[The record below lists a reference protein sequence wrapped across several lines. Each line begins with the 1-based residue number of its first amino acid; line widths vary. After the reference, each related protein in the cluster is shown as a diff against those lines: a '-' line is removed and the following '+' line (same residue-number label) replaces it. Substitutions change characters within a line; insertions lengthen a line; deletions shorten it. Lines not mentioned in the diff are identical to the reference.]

1 LVAVDEH
8 LLNFGY
14 GNAITYDY
22 IFLEELSKYNH
33 IPFEEHFE
41 LDGLLWFPFDSYERK
56 FFVSIKYFDGNFHFI
71 SYTIICRSTLYSIFL
86 GYWCNHI
93 NKCPKHKLNYR
104 SGNTFTRTLSIS
116 PKQYKK

>member
-1 LVAVDEH
+1 LPEFENNPGQNVSIEVSSSPNSTVSLVAVDEH

-56 FFVSIKYFDGNFHFI
+56 FFVSISMEI
-71 SYTIICRSTLYSIFL
+71 SFQRNIIFYIF
-86 GYWCNHI
+86 
-93 NKCPKHKLNYR
+93 
-104 SGNTFTRTLSIS
+104 
-116 PKQYKK
+116 